1 MGHAFAARTLSLRN
15 VEGNQGIAPGPA
27 ASGEEDEEQ
36 EEGEVLAEEGEPALE
51 EPSKYAAVL
60 HNDDYTTMDFVV
72 EVLKA
77 YFAKSTEEA
86 VRVMLQ
92 VHQAGRGV
100 AGVYSHEIAETKASQ
115 VMEAARARGF
125 PLRCTVEKA

>member
-1 MGHAFAARTLSLRN
+1 M
-15 VEGNQGIAPGPA
+15 APEPA